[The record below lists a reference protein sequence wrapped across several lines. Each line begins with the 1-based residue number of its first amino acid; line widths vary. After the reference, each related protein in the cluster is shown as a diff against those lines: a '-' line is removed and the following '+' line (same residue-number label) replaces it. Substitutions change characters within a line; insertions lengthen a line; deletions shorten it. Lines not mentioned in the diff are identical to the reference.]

1 MARIGVVGLGNW
13 GSALAKIWLED
24 GHNVSGWTIEHDV
37 YKSLM
42 EESMNHKYLPDH
54 DLTGLHPTMEIND
67 ILEECELIIMA
78 LPSSVIISVFD
89 EMVENLRPSH
99 VIVDLAKGLAPENE
113 DSELISQVLEKKLS
127 IAGKSN
133 SVVVMT
139 GPTIAPEVARGVL
152 TNALVACHDKS
163 VAERI
168 SERLSTGTLVL
179 TPAIDPIGAE
189 LWGAYKNT
197 VALACG
203 LVDGLRDSI
212 GGDNLKAALVLA
224 GYSEG
229 IYLLEK
235 MGADKSTAFGPAG
248 IGDLYVTATSPR
260 SRNRSLGE
268 KLASGMSLDS
278 ALSEMHM
285 VAEGVR
291 ATKSFLDYSKKIDA
305 PTPFLS
311 ALWSLLEG
319 KSEVEDGK
327 KKWLSHTGVEK
338 MSASD
343 LTDFE
348 KRLLKWLSS
357 SNFVEVPWSTKRAAE
372 AFKVT
377 EKEVYEALSA
387 LTIKV
392 KDNIQISY
400 KDGSIRII
408 ASDI

>member
-1 MARIGVVGLGNW
+1 MTNMARIGVVGLGNW
-13 GSALAKIWLED
+13 GSALAKIWLDD

-42 EESMNHKYLPDH
+42 EESMNHKYLPGH
-54 DLTGLHPTMEIND
+54 DLSGLHPTMEIND
-67 ILEECELIIMA
+67 ILEDCELIIMA
-78 LPSSVIISVFD
+78 LPSSVIIDVFD
-89 EMVENLRPSH
+89 EMVEKLRPSH
-99 VIVDLAKGLAPENE
+99 VIVDLAKGLAPKNE
-113 DSELISQVLEKKLS
+113 DSELISEVLEKKLS

-229 IYLLEK
+229 ICLLEK
-235 MGADKSTAFGPAG
+235 MGADESTAFGPAG

-268 KLASGMSLDS
+268 KLASGMSLES

-291 ATKSFLDYSKKIDA
+291 ATKSFLDYSKKIDV

-319 KSEVEDGK
+319 ELEVEDAVRK
-327 KKWLSHTGVEK
+327 MVE
-338 MSASD
+338 
-343 LTDFE
+343 
-348 KRLLKWLSS
+348 
-357 SNFVEVPWSTKRAAE
+357 
-372 AFKVT
+372 
-377 EKEVYEALSA
+377 
-387 LTIKV
+387 
-392 KDNIQISY
+392 SY
-400 KDGSIRII
+400 RS
-408 ASDI
+408 